1 VAAVGLLGGSHLLWA
16 RRHAWPPD
24 WDHALHLARALG
36 CADLLAAGAWRD
48 LLQVAGEYP
57 PVAHCGAGVLHLLFG
72 RSHLVAV
79 AFTQAML
86 VVVALGTAAIGGR
99 LGWPLAGVAAG
110 LLVVAYDKVLFE
122 SWGFMLDLPLT
133 AVVTATVW
141 ALLRTAGFTRPGW
154 TLAVGAL
161 GGAGLLT
168 KWTYPLFVGPVALVV
183 GLGPRPWSVG
193 RRRWRLCLSAAV
205 LAAVLA
211 APWYLAHPRLF
222 GWLLRSAVASGA
234 AEGDPAVTTLAG
246 LGYYVWRLPY
256 QLGPPF
262 ALLLLLGVIRSPR
275 GPGLAA
281 LTAWAVPALAALTLV
296 RNKDLRFT
304 MPLLPALALWSVAWL
319 ERLEPRR
326 VRWAVAALAIGI
338 ALHVGYFAWG
348 WPAPDWARGRSD
360 LNLLFPSF
368 PPMASRW
375 PIPELLDAVE
385 REGAGRAGRIR
396 LAVVPDHPY
405 LSPLT
410 VAYYVERDRR
420 PVRVSRAWSG
430 APRFVD
436 YALTKTDDQ
445 GPAHTTA
452 EARALMARLAAGD
465 PALVALLHP
474 VRDFPLPDGERAT
487 LYRVEASP
495 VAGVSAAA
503 LVERLST
510 LRPRTLA
517 GLARAPAGF
526 ALVVE
531 TLSEAETRRG
541 HLARLSLHADP
552 VLLGDPRRP
561 ARAVTIRGLEARL
574 DDVRID
580 PRVLMANGELELLDV
595 RRVAIRRASV
605 TADELERAL
614 AFVAPWLA
622 APRVA
627 VAGGRVGV
635 TGRIG
640 WVTVTAELV
649 PELSGPSPLALAV
662 WAHDVAL
669 GPIALPAALVNLPLR
684 IANPVVRLR
693 DAGVVVDVPRLVLD
707 DGVVRL
713 ATP

>member
-1 VAAVGLLGGSHLLWA
+1 
-16 RRHAWPPD
+16 
-24 WDHALHLARALG
+24 
-36 CADLLAAGAWRD
+36 
-48 LLQVAGEYP
+48 
-57 PVAHCGAGVLHLLFG
+57 
-72 RSHLVAV
+72 
-79 AFTQAML
+79 
-86 VVVALGTAAIGGR
+86 
-99 LGWPLAGVAAG
+99 
-110 LLVVAYDKVLFE
+110 
-122 SWGFMLDLPLT
+122 
-133 AVVTATVW
+133 
-141 ALLRTAGFTRPGW
+141 
-154 TLAVGAL
+154 
-161 GGAGLLT
+161 
-168 KWTYPLFVGPVALVV
+168 
-183 GLGPRPWSVG
+183 
-193 RRRWRLCLSAAV
+193 
-205 LAAVLA
+205 
-211 APWYLAHPRLF
+211 
-222 GWLLRSAVASGA
+222 
-234 AEGDPAVTTLAG
+234 
-246 LGYYVWRLPY
+246 
-256 QLGPPF
+256 
-262 ALLLLLGVIRSPR
+262 
-275 GPGLAA
+275 
-281 LTAWAVPALAALTLV
+281 
-296 RNKDLRFT
+296 
-304 MPLLPALALWSVAWL
+304 
-319 ERLEPRR
+319 
-326 VRWAVAALAIGI
+326 
-338 ALHVGYFAWG
+338 
-348 WPAPDWARGRSD
+348 
-360 LNLLFPSF
+360 
-368 PPMASRW
+368 
-375 PIPELLDAVE
+375 
-385 REGAGRAGRIR
+385 
-396 LAVVPDHPY
+396 
-405 LSPLT
+405 
-410 VAYYVERDRR
+410 
-420 PVRVSRAWSG
+420 
-430 APRFVD
+430 
-436 YALTKTDDQ
+436 
-445 GPAHTTA
+445 
-452 EARALMARLAAGD
+452 
-465 PALVALLHP
+465 
-474 VRDFPLPDGERAT
+474 
-487 LYRVEASP
+487 